1 MKVNL
6 INWLF
11 VFASLVVAATSALDE
26 DQGPVS

>member
-11 VFASLVVAATSALDE
+11 VFASLVVAASALDE
-26 DQGPVS
+26 DQGPV